1 MAKIVGFYIGKQKIY
16 LCYLLFVFHLPK
28 KKNMTTEELSS
39 INNDPDYQDFHE
51 SNKNDPNYVRAA
63 DSKDLTISKIKTIL
77 EKQFAMELE
86 FKEQEILKVEHRIN
100 TTKSMLDRLR
110 AYVAAGYFGSGGLV
124 VPGSKAVTKEPKN
137 KKAKPTIEA
146 TDAGETA
153 SILKILDSDKNT
165 VEETSPTQEK
175 SISEINELSN
185 NKDVNESRFYNSKKL
200 IVGNVSK
207 YLLADARKENDRS
220 THKWMV
226 YVRTESGDDKE
237 IEKYVKSVL
246 FFLHPSY
253 IPNDIVTVTR
263 PPFQVT
269 RRGWGEFPIRVQLHF
284 RDSRNKRFDVIH
296 NLKLDKTYTG
306 LQTLGAETVVN
317 IELHKHASGDH
328 EIISR
333 TPSERSSPIPPISS
347 QDQGSN
353 NNELPSETNKEER
366 FSKEDIEALKMSLP
380 ALADLKSKLPSVEC
394 ASSCV
399 SSANP
404 SRCNSPTLDATVFS
418 YITVLDSEIDSRLY
432 QLLHNAPLIGSDNVK
447 VKFFTCPSID
457 LYESWHFTKRRAI
470 EWYRAKCLQKLF
482 QDNYPDL
489 QSRCPSTKDIMIWC
503 RQCGFTPPEK
513 NLNVILRTLLCCR
526 KCGKCLSKDSNQN
539 NYCSTCKDKSY
550 QPEPLTDS
558 LTPYDLVLSNVKIK
572 EKTLEC
578 LEKVEATTEESNI
591 SDVDLDVIKIN
602 TDSETSPIVKQGA
615 PNEIASTLAEHWVSD
630 VLYHF
635 GLPQKPFVM
644 GDTKTPVV
652 QAMLLRGMKLFMCQ
666 LLRKSNIEAK
676 QDNKSSLEPAL
687 ITFRHVHSA
696 ILKEPL
702 FDFLTDAHLGKL

>member
-1 MAKIVGFYIGKQKIY
+1 M
-16 LCYLLFVFHLPK
+16 
-28 KKNMTTEELSS
+28 TEEPL
-39 INNDPDYQDFHE
+39 NNDPDYKDFYA
-51 SNKNDPNYVRAA
+51 STKNDPNLVRAA
-63 DSKDLTISKIKTIL
+63 DSKDLTVSKIKTIVD
-77 EKQFAMELE
+77 KQFSLELE
-86 FKEQEILKVEHRIN
+86 FKEQEIQKVEQRIN

-124 VPGSKAVTKEPKN
+124 VPGSKAVSKEPKA
-137 KKAKPTIEA
+137 KKLKTSVEAAGAGEVASLLKTIENNNNIPDGKPPA
-146 TDAGETA
+146 T
-153 SILKILDSDKNT
+153 KDKLQNG
-165 VEETSPTQEK
+165 
-175 SISEINELSN
+175 IDNEPVGDQN
-185 NKDVNESRFYNSKKL
+185 NSRFYTSKKL

-328 EIISR
+328 EIFS
-333 TPSERSSPIPPISS
+333 RSSSECNSPVPPLNSHEIVTGNTQSGKEKH
-347 QDQGSN
+347 QDEQ
-353 NNELPSETNKEER
+353 
-366 FSKEDIEALKMSLP
+366 FSKEDIEMLKLSLP
-380 ALADLKSKLPSVEC
+380 ALEDLKSKLPTVEC

-404 SRCNSPTLDATVFS
+404 SRANSPTLDTTVF
-418 YITVLDSEIDSRLY
+418 THVTLLDSEIDAKLY
-432 QLLHNAPLIGSDNVK
+432 QLLPQAPLIGSDSVK
-447 VKFFTCPSID
+447 VKFFTCPSIAI
-457 LYESWHFTKRRAI
+457 YESWHFTKRRAI
-470 EWYRAKCLQKLF
+470 EWYRAKSLCILF
-482 QDNYPDL
+482 QKTFPEL
-489 QSRCPSTKDIMIWC
+489 QSRCPSTKEIMIWC

-526 KCGKCLSKDSNQN
+526 KCGKCLSKGHNHN
-539 NYCSTCKDKSY
+539 NYCSVCKDKSY
-550 QPEPLTDS
+550 QPEPLPES
-558 LTPYDLVLSNVKIK
+558 LTPFNSVLSNVKIK
-572 EKTLEC
+572 EETLQC
-578 LEKVEATTEESNI
+578 LEKVGATTEESSS
-591 SDVDLDVIKIN
+591 SDIDLDVTQIGIKPTTVSTTDIN
-602 TDSETSPIVKQGA
+602 QT
-615 PNEIASTLAEHWVSD
+615 PNEIVPLLAEHWVSD

-635 GLPQKPFVM
+635 GIPLKTCIM
-644 GDTKTPVV
+644 GNTKTPVV
-652 QAMLLRGMKLFMCQ
+652 QAVLLRSMKLFMCQ

-676 QDNKSSLEPAL
+676 QENNNSLEPAL

>member
-1 MAKIVGFYIGKQKIY
+1 M
-16 LCYLLFVFHLPK
+16 
-28 KKNMTTEELSS
+28 TEELS
-39 INNDPDYQDFHE
+39 INNDPDYKDFYK
-51 SNKNDPNYVRAA
+51 STKNDPNSVRAA
-63 DSKDLTISKIKTIL
+63 DSKDLAVSKIKTIL

-86 FKEQEILKVEHRIN
+86 FKEQEIQKVEQRIN

-124 VPGSKAVTKEPKN
+124 VPGSKAVTKEPKL
-137 KKAKPTIEA
+137 KKAKPSIEA
-146 TDAGETA
+146 IDAGETA
-153 SILKILDSDKNT
+153 SLLKTLENNKNT
-165 VEETSPTQEK
+165 GEGNSPTQEK
-175 SISEINELSN
+175 PPSEINNELN
-185 NKDVNESRFYNSKKL
+185 DKDNDSRFYTSKKL

-207 YLLADARKENDRS
+207 YLLADARKENDQS

-333 TPSERSSPIPPISS
+333 NPSECSSPVPPLSTKKTN
-347 QDQGSN
+347 D
-353 NNELPSETNKEER
+353 NESLSERNKDER
-366 FSKEDIEALKMSLP
+366 FSKEDIETLKLSLP
-380 ALADLKSKLPSVEC
+380 ALADLKSKIPTIEC

-418 YITVLDSEIDSRLY
+418 YITVLDSEIDSKLY
-432 QLLHNAPLIGSDNVK
+432 QLLPQTPLIGSENVK

-457 LYESWHFTKRRAI
+457 LYERWHFTKRRAI
-470 EWYRAKCLQKLF
+470 EWYRAKCLRKLF
-482 QDNYPDL
+482 QDSYPEL
-489 QSRCPSTKDIMIWC
+489 QIRCPSTKDIMIWC

-526 KCGKCLSKDSNQN
+526 KCGKCLSKDHNQN

-550 QPEPLTDS
+550 QPEPLPDS
-558 LTPYDLVLSNVKIK
+558 MTPYDLVLSNVKIK
-572 EKTLEC
+572 EETLEC
-578 LEKVEATTEESNI
+578 LEKVGATTEESSS
-591 SDVDLDVIKIN
+591 SDGDLDVIQIN
-602 TDSETSPIVKQGA
+602 AEPETISLAKQGE
-615 PNEIASTLAEHWVSD
+615 PNEIAPTLAEHWVSD
-630 VLYHF
+630 LLYHF
-635 GLPQKPFVM
+635 GIPQKPFVM
-644 GDTKTPVV
+644 GNTKTPVV
-652 QAMLLRGMKLFMCQ
+652 QTMLLRSMKLFMCQ

-696 ILKEPL
+696 ILKESL